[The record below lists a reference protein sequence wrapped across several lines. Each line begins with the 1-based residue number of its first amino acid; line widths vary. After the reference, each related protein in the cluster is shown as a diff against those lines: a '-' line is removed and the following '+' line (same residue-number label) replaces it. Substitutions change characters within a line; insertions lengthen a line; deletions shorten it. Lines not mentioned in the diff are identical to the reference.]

1 MNPIKKAIEEAKYRI
16 PRQLLERVFIDGSIF
31 GRTNWRSNLDE
42 QILALVVRPR
52 VLVDCNLI
60 GGTQELIPL
69 QGLAFVSPPDYQ
81 WATVVHIPKD
91 RTFNKSIN
99 SVLNVMFFNTAQI
112 AGFAGASML
121 ASGQGTSMFNPSAS
135 DNSALMAATAGVL
148 AAMDK
153 IPYTSTSRVQMCGE
167 NTILIRDGMTI
178 PQNSYLRCVLAND
191 ENLTNLQLRSYRHFS
206 NLVEHAIKAYIY
218 NELIVQVDVA
228 ELRYGQ
234 QLGVFKEIVT
244 SYADANT
251 NYLDYLT
258 NTWEKVAFMN
268 DDETHLRFIKAV
280 IGGYR

>member
-16 PRQLLERVFIDGSIF
+16 PRQLLERVFIDGSTF

-153 IPYTSTSRVQMCGE
+153 IPYTSTSRVQLCGE

-178 PQNSYLRCVLAND
+178 PQNSYARVVLSND

-244 SYADANT
+244 SYADANS